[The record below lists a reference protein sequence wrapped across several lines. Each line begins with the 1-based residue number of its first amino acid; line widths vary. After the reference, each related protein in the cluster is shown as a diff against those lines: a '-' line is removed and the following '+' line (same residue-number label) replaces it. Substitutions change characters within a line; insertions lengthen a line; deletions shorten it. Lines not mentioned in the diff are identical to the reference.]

1 MDGLSDERGSPAIRD
16 GDGVV
21 RTKVD
26 VRQGAPHMTARESI
40 VIYGINYAPEIAGVG
55 RYSGEI
61 GAYLAAEGHAVCVV
75 TAPPHYPGWRV
86 QAPHKNSW
94 SREALAGA
102 DLYRCP
108 LYLSEKMKGFRRL
121 LAPLSF
127 AASSAPVAL
136 WTILRR
142 RPSVVMVVEPTL
154 FVVPIALLAAKW
166 VGART
171 VLHVQDL
178 EVEAAFAV
186 GHLGQGGLLAR
197 LAGAFDRAMAR
208 RFDRIVTISHRM
220 AQKII
225 DKGADASKVAVVRN
239 WVDLDQVR
247 PDQDASA
254 YRREL
259 GIAET
264 AFVALYSGNL
274 GAKQGVR
281 LIWEAAERLRDQPD
295 ILFLVAGDGPM
306 RAELEMAAA
315 RLPNLRLIGFQP
327 EARFGAFL
335 SVADVHLLPQE
346 REAADLLLPSK
357 LGGMLASAK
366 PVIVTADPG
375 TELADFLG
383 TSCQLTPPGDSAA
396 LATAIA
402 QAANHTADPEA
413 RAARLALAGQL
424 AKITGIAQFAQAALF
439 LQRPETSSDARP
451 IAA

>member
-1 MDGLSDERGSPAIRD
+1 MDGLTDEGGIQAIRD
-16 GDGVV
+16 GDVLV
-21 RTKVD
+21 RATLAA
-26 VRQGAPHMTARESI
+26 RWGAPIMTARESI

-61 GAYLAAEGHAVCVV
+61 GAYLTAQGHRVGVV

-86 QAPHKNSW
+86 QAPHQNRW
-94 SREALAGA
+94 VRESIAGA
-102 DLYRCP
+102 DLFRCP
-108 LYLSEKMKGFRRL
+108 LYLSEQMKGFRRL

-142 RPSVVMVVEPTL
+142 RPSVVLVVEPTL
-154 FVVPIALLAAKW
+154 FVAPIALLAARL
-166 VGART
+166 VGAQT

-197 LAGAFDRAMAR
+197 LAGAFDQAMAR
-208 RFDRIVTISHRM
+208 SFDRIVTISNRM
-220 AQKII
+220 AEKII
-225 DKGADASKVAVVRN
+225 DKGVDASKVEVVRN
-239 WVDLDQVR
+239 WVDLEQVR

-254 YRREL
+254 YRQEL
-259 GIAET
+259 GIAED

-281 LIWEAAERLRDQPD
+281 LIWEAAERLRDRQE

-306 RAELEMAAA
+306 RPELEKAAA
-315 RLPNLRLIGFQP
+315 RLPNLRLVGFQP
-327 EARFGAFL
+327 EARFGEFL
-335 SVADVHLLPQE
+335 SLADVHLLPQE

-366 PVIVTADPG
+366 PVIVTADAG
-375 TELADFLG
+375 TELANFLG

-396 LATAIA
+396 LAEAIA
-402 QAANHTADPEA
+402 EAAGQDPDPET
-413 RAARLALAGQL
+413 RAQRLALAGQL
-424 AKITGIAQFAQAALF
+424 AKTSGIAHFVQAALF
-439 LQRPETSSDARP
+439 LQRPDAPSDARP

>member
-1 MDGLSDERGSPAIRD
+1 MGGLSNVRGSHDEAR
-16 GDGVV
+16 
-21 RTKVD
+21 RANVD
-26 VRQGAPHMTARESI
+26 LPQGSPQMTARESI

-61 GAYLAAEGHAVCVV
+61 GAYMAAEGHQVCVV

-86 QAPHKNSW
+86 QPPYKNGW
-94 SREALAGA
+94 TREIAAGA
-102 DLYRCP
+102 ELHRCP
-108 LYLSEKMKGFRRL
+108 LYLSEQMRGFRRL

-154 FVVPIALLAAKW
+154 FVAPVALLAARL

-186 GHLGQGGLLAR
+186 GHLGQGGPLAR

-208 RFDRIVTISHRM
+208 QFDRIVTISHRM

-225 DKGADASKVAVVRN
+225 DKGAEASRVAVVRN

-247 PDQDASA
+247 PDQNASG
-254 YRREL
+254 YRQEL

-281 LIWEAAERLRDQPD
+281 LIWEAAERLRDRPE
-295 ILFLVAGDGPM
+295 ILFLVAGEGPM
-306 RAELEMAAA
+306 RPELEKAAA
-315 RLPNLRLIGFQP
+315 RLPNLRLVGFQP
-327 EARFGAFL
+327 EARFGEFL

-383 TSCQLTPPGDSAA
+383 TSCHLTPPGDSKAFA
-396 LATAIA
+396 EAIA
-402 QAANHTADPEA
+402 QAANQAADPDA
-413 RAARLALAGQL
+413 RAARLTLAGQL
-424 AKITGIAQFAQAALF
+424 SKSTGIAQFVQAALF
-439 LQRPETSSDARP
+439 LQRPDAPSDARP

>member
-1 MDGLSDERGSPAIRD
+1 MVAATLSPEAVALAQDGARPTTE
-16 GDGVV
+16 
-21 RTKVD
+21 
-26 VRQGAPHMTARESI
+26 RESI

-86 QAPHKNSW
+86 QARHRNGW
-94 SREALAGA
+94 AYEVLAGA
-102 DLYRCP
+102 EIHRCP
-108 LYLSEKMKGFRRL
+108 LYLSEQMKGVRRL

-136 WTILRR
+136 WTILKR
-142 RPSVVMVVEPTL
+142 RPSVVLVVEPTL
-154 FVVPIALLAAKW
+154 FVAPIALLAAKL

-197 LAGAFDRAMAR
+197 MAGAFDRSMAR
-208 RFDRIVTISHRM
+208 SFNRIVTISNRM
-220 AQKII
+220 AEKII
-225 DKGADASKVAVVRN
+225 DKGVDASKVEVVRN

-247 PDQDASA
+247 PDQDASL
-254 YRREL
+254 YRQEL
-259 GIAET
+259 GIAED

-281 LIWEAAERLRDQPD
+281 LIWEAAERLRDRPD

-306 RAELEMAAA
+306 RPELEKAAA
-315 RLPNLRLIGFQP
+315 RLPNLRVVGFQP
-327 EARFGAFL
+327 EARFGEFL
-335 SVADVHLLPQE
+335 SLADVHLLPQE

-383 TSCQLTPPGDSAA
+383 ASCQLTPPGDSAA
-396 LATAIA
+396 LAEAIA
-402 QAANHTADPEA
+402 QAACQDPNPET
-413 RAARLALAGQL
+413 RAQRLALAGQL
-424 AKITGIAQFAQAALF
+424 AKTSGIAHFAQAALF
-439 LQRPETSSDARP
+439 LQRADAPSDARA

>member
-1 MDGLSDERGSPAIRD
+1 
-16 GDGVV
+16 
-21 RTKVD
+21 
-26 VRQGAPHMTARESI
+26 MTSSENI

-61 GAYLAAEGHAVCVV
+61 GAHLAAEGHRVCVV

-86 QAPHKNSW
+86 QKPHRNGW
-94 SREALAGA
+94 AREVLAGA

-108 LYLSEKMKGFRRL
+108 LYLSEQMKGVRRL

-142 RPSVVMVVEPTL
+142 RPSVVLVVEPTL
-154 FVVPIALLAAKW
+154 FVAPVALLAARL

-186 GHLGQGGLLAR
+186 GHLGRGGLLAR
-197 LAGAFDRAMAR
+197 VAGAYDRAMVR
-208 RFDRIVTISHRM
+208 RFSRIVTISNRM
-220 AQKII
+220 AEKII
-225 DKGADASKVAVVRN
+225 DKGADASKVAIVRN

-247 PDQDASA
+247 PDQDAGA

-259 GIAET
+259 GISAGT
-264 AFVALYSGNL
+264 YVALYSGNL

-281 LIWEAAERLRDQPD
+281 LIWEAAEHLRDRPG

-306 RAELEMAAA
+306 RSELAQAAA
-315 RLPNLRLIGFQP
+315 RLPNLRLLDFQP
-327 EARFGAFL
+327 EHRFGEFL
-335 SVADVHLLPQE
+335 SMADVHLLPQE

-366 PVIVTADPG
+366 PIIVTADPD

-383 TSCQLTPPGDSAA
+383 TSCKLTPPGDSAA
-396 LATAIA
+396 LAASVS
-402 QAANHTADPEA
+402 QAAESDPDPVL
-413 RAARLALAGQL
+413 RAERLTLAGQL
-424 AKITGIAQFAQAALF
+424 AKTSGIAQFVKAALF
-439 LQRPETSSDARP
+439 LQRADAPSDARP

>member
-1 MDGLSDERGSPAIRD
+1 MTVATTTPEASTQVQDGASPTT
-16 GDGVV
+16 G
-21 RTKVD
+21 
-26 VRQGAPHMTARESI
+26 RESI

-86 QAPHKNSW
+86 QAPHRNGW
-94 SREALAGA
+94 AYEALAGA
-102 DLYRCP
+102 EIYRCP
-108 LYLSEKMKGFRRL
+108 LYLSEQMKGVRRL

-136 WTILRR
+136 WSILRR
-142 RPSVVMVVEPTL
+142 RPSVVLVVEPTL
-154 FVVPIALLAAKW
+154 FVAPMALLAARL

-171 VLHVQDL
+171 ILHVQDL

-197 LAGAFDRAMAR
+197 LAGAFDQAMAR
-208 RFDRIVTISHRM
+208 SFDRIVTISNRM
-220 AQKII
+220 AEKII
-225 DKGADASKVAVVRN
+225 DKGVDASKVEVVRN

-259 GIAET
+259 GIAED

-281 LIWEAAERLRDQPD
+281 LIWEAAERLRDQPE

-306 RAELEMAAA
+306 RPELEKAAA
-315 RLPNLRLIGFQP
+315 RLPNLRVVGFQP
-327 EARFGAFL
+327 EARCGEFL
-335 SVADVHLLPQE
+335 SLADVHLLPQE

-396 LATAIA
+396 LAEAIA
-402 QAANHTADPEA
+402 QAAGHDPDPET
-413 RAARLALAGQL
+413 RAQRLALAGQL
-424 AKITGIAQFAQAALF
+424 AKTSGIAHFAQAALF
-439 LQRPETSSDARP
+439 LQRADAPSDARP

>member
-1 MDGLSDERGSPAIRD
+1 M
-16 GDGVV
+16 
-21 RTKVD
+21 
-26 VRQGAPHMTARESI
+26 MARESI

-86 QAPHKNSW
+86 QAPHKNRW

-108 LYLSEKMKGFRRL
+108 LYLSEQMKGFRRL

-154 FVVPIALLAAKW
+154 FVAPIALLAAKW

-306 RAELEMAAA
+306 RPELETAAA

-383 TSCQLTPPGDSAA
+383 TSCQLTPPGDSTA

-402 QAANHTADPEA
+402 QAASQTADPEA

>member
-1 MDGLSDERGSPAIRD
+1 MPEASAQVKDGA
-16 GDGVV
+16 
-21 RTKVD
+21 
-26 VRQGAPHMTARESI
+26 APTTGRESI

-61 GAYLAAEGHAVCVV
+61 GVYLAAQGHAVRVV

-86 QAPHKNSW
+86 QAPHRNGW
-94 SREALAGA
+94 AYEALAGA
-102 DLYRCP
+102 EIFRCP
-108 LYLSEKMKGFRRL
+108 LYLSEQMKGIRRL

-142 RPSVVMVVEPTL
+142 RPSVVLVVEPTL
-154 FVVPIALLAAKW
+154 FVAPMALLAARLA
-166 VGART
+166 GART

-186 GHLGQGGLLAR
+186 GHLGQGGMLAR
-197 LAGAFDRAMAR
+197 LAGAFDQAMAR
-208 RFDRIVTISHRM
+208 NFDRIITISNRM
-220 AQKII
+220 AEKII
-225 DKGADASKVAVVRN
+225 DKGVDSSKVAVVRN

-254 YRREL
+254 YRQEL
-259 GIAET
+259 GITAD

-281 LIWEAAERLRDQPD
+281 LIWEAAERLRDRPE

-306 RAELEMAAA
+306 RPELEKAAA
-315 RLPNLRLIGFQP
+315 RLPNLRVVGFQP
-327 EARFGAFL
+327 EARFGEFL
-335 SVADVHLLPQE
+335 SLANVHLLPQE

-366 PVIVTADPG
+366 PVIVTADAG

-396 LATAIA
+396 LAEAIA
-402 QAANHTADPEA
+402 QAAGQDPDPET
-413 RAARLALAGQL
+413 RAQRLALAEQL
-424 AKITGIAQFAQAALF
+424 AKTTGIAHFARAALF
-439 LQRPETSSDARP
+439 LQRADAPSNARP
-451 IAA
+451 MAA

>member
-1 MDGLSDERGSPAIRD
+1 MTVATTTPEAFAQVQDGASPTT
-16 GDGVV
+16 G
-21 RTKVD
+21 
-26 VRQGAPHMTARESI
+26 RESI

-86 QAPHKNSW
+86 QAPHRNGW
-94 SREALAGA
+94 AYEALAGA
-102 DLYRCP
+102 EIYRCP
-108 LYLSEKMKGFRRL
+108 LYLSEQMKGVRRL

-136 WTILRR
+136 WSILRR
-142 RPSVVMVVEPTL
+142 RPSVVLVVEPTL
-154 FVVPIALLAAKW
+154 FVAPMALLAARL

-197 LAGAFDRAMAR
+197 LAGAFDQAMAR
-208 RFDRIVTISHRM
+208 SFDRIVTISNRM
-220 AQKII
+220 AEKII
-225 DKGADASKVAVVRN
+225 DKGVEASKVEVVRN

-259 GIAET
+259 GIAED

-281 LIWEAAERLRDQPD
+281 LIWEAAERLRDQPE

-306 RAELEMAAA
+306 RPELEKAAA
-315 RLPNLRLIGFQP
+315 RLPNLRLVGFQP
-327 EARFGAFL
+327 EARFGEFL

-366 PVIVTADPG
+366 PVIVTADEG
-375 TELADFLG
+375 TELAEFLG
-383 TSCQLTPPGDSAA
+383 ASCRMTPPGDAAA
-396 LATAIA
+396 LAQAIQEAAASGPTPEHRA
-402 QAANHTADPEA
+402 Q
-413 RAARLALAGQL
+413 RLALANQL
-424 AKITGIAQFAQAALF
+424 AKTSGINLFTQAALF
-439 LQRPETSSDARP
+439 LQPSDASSDASLK
-451 IAA
+451 AA

>member
-1 MDGLSDERGSPAIRD
+1 MTVATTTPEAFAQVQDGASPTT
-16 GDGVV
+16 G
-21 RTKVD
+21 
-26 VRQGAPHMTARESI
+26 RESI

-75 TAPPHYPGWRV
+75 PAPPHYPGWRV
-86 QAPHKNSW
+86 QAPHRNGW
-94 SREALAGA
+94 AYEALAGA
-102 DLYRCP
+102 EIYRCP
-108 LYLSEKMKGFRRL
+108 LYLSEQMKGVRRL

-136 WTILRR
+136 WSILRR
-142 RPSVVMVVEPTL
+142 RPSVVLVVEPTL
-154 FVVPIALLAAKW
+154 FVAPMALLAARL

-197 LAGAFDRAMAR
+197 LAGAFDQAMAR
-208 RFDRIVTISHRM
+208 SFDRIVTISNRM
-220 AQKII
+220 AEKII
-225 DKGADASKVAVVRN
+225 DKGVEASKVEVVRN

-259 GIAET
+259 GIAED

-281 LIWEAAERLRDQPD
+281 LIWEAAERLRDQPE

-306 RAELEMAAA
+306 RPELEKAAA
-315 RLPNLRLIGFQP
+315 RLPNLRLVGFQP
-327 EARFGAFL
+327 EARFGEFL

-366 PVIVTADPG
+366 PVIVTADEG
-375 TELADFLG
+375 TELAEFLG
-383 TSCQLTPPGDSAA
+383 ASCRMTPPGDAAA
-396 LATAIA
+396 LAQAIQEAAASGPTPEHRA
-402 QAANHTADPEA
+402 Q
-413 RAARLALAGQL
+413 RLALANQL
-424 AKITGIAQFAQAALF
+424 AKTSGINLFTQAALF
-439 LQRPETSSDARP
+439 LQPSDASSDASLK
-451 IAA
+451 AA

>member
-1 MDGLSDERGSPAIRD
+1 MTVATDLPKASAQAQDGACLATR
-16 GDGVV
+16 
-21 RTKVD
+21 
-26 VRQGAPHMTARESI
+26 RESI
-40 VIYGINYAPEIAGVG
+40 FIYGINYAPEIAGVG

-86 QAPHKNSW
+86 QAPHRNGWAYKS
-94 SREALAGA
+94 LAGA
-102 DLYRCP
+102 EIYRCP
-108 LYLSEKMKGFRRL
+108 LYLSEQMKGIRRL

-142 RPSVVMVVEPTL
+142 RPSVVLVVEPTL
-154 FVVPIALLAAKW
+154 FVAPVALLAARL

-197 LAGAFDRAMAR
+197 MAGGFDRAMAR
-208 RFDRIVTISHRM
+208 CFDRIVTISNRM
-220 AQKII
+220 AEKII
-225 DKGADASKVAVVRN
+225 SKGVDASKVEVVRN

-254 YRREL
+254 YRQEL
-259 GIAET
+259 GIAEG

-281 LIWEAAERLRDQPD
+281 LIWEAAERLGDRPE
-295 ILFLVAGDGPM
+295 ILFVVAGDGPM
-306 RAELEMAAA
+306 RPELEKAAG
-315 RLPNLRLIGFQP
+315 RLPNLRVIGFQP
-327 EARFGAFL
+327 EARFGEFL
-335 SVADVHLLPQE
+335 SLANVHLLPQE

-383 TSCQLTPPGDSAA
+383 TSCHLTAPGDSAA
-396 LATAIA
+396 LAEAIA
-402 QAANHTADPEA
+402 QAAGQGLEPET
-413 RAARLALAGQL
+413 RAQRLALAGQL
-424 AKITGIAQFAQAALF
+424 AKTSGIAQFAQAALF
-439 LQRPETSSDARP
+439 LQRTDAPSDARP